1 MSKGQCNIPPLHP
14 GERYTQAQRDRLK
27 SSLGALTSNLV
38 AQRLQVSTVTMVVA
52 VTKLCCYCHIHFC
65 SSKANLL
72 LTTFDYYYYYYC
84 CRYYYYYYYNYN
96 NNNNY
101 YYYHYYCYYYYYY
114 DYDDDDDYY
123 Y

>member
-1 MSKGQCNIPPLHP
+1 MMSKGQCNIPPLHP

-72 LTTFDYYYYYYC
+72 LTTFDYYYYC
-84 CRYYYYYYYNYN
+84 CCY
-96 NNNNY
+96 Y
-101 YYYHYYCYYYYYY
+101 YYYHYYCYYYYY
-114 DYDDDDDYY
+114 DYDDYY
-123 Y
+123 YYY